1 MIKNCLILLSCLAL
15 SACGYTFQGG
25 GSVLPPDIKVIA
37 IPMVQNASTESSLTT
52 TVTEALRDR
61 FERYGVV
68 TVVEDLGEAD
78 AILKARIVKV
88 TRNQRTSTSR
98 TDTELQ
104 LDTVLTLAA
113 ELRRVT
119 GPVLWRDNNI
129 SVSKAFGTTSDVVV
143 TTSPDFASGTLG
155 AADLGALN
163 SREVSRGQE
172 QDALRTLA
180 DEAARQIYDSAV
192 APDF

>member
-1 MIKNCLILLSCLAL
+1 MRKLFSVLVIAGMLS
-15 SACGYTFQGG
+15 SCGYTFQGS
-25 GSVLPPDIKVIA
+25 GSVLPADVKVIA
-37 IPMVQNASTESSLTT
+37 IPLVQNASTESGLTT
-52 TVTEALRDR
+52 IFTEALRDR

-68 TVVEDLGEAD
+68 SVVDDANEAD
-78 AILKARIVKV
+78 AVLRARILKVS
-88 TRNQRTSTSR
+88 RNQRTSTSR

-129 SVSKAFGTTSDVVV
+129 SVSKAFGTTSGVVV
-143 TTSPDFASGTLG
+143 TSSPDFASGSLG
-155 AADLGALN
+155 SSDLGALEN
-163 SREVSRGQE
+163 RELSRGQE
-172 QDALRTLA
+172 QEALRDLA
-180 DEAARQIYDSAV
+180 EQAAVQIYDSAV